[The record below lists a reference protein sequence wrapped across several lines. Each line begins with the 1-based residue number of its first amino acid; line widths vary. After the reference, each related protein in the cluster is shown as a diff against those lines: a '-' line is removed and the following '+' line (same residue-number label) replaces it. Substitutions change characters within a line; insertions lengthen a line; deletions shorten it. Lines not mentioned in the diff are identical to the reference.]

1 MSNITCILFT
11 YNEER
16 RIKYALRNLQYLGD
30 IIIIDNYSTDRT
42 RDIAAGYTEYIYQF
56 KNPGFTEHESVA
68 DFALSKV
75 KTRWVYWAYASDILP
90 KSLLYKLSEIS
101 MQNSYKVILIYRK
114 SISYGRETRNWGHSA
129 VSLRFFVKGSIDFHG
144 NTIHKF
150 GKIIVPKKEIL
161 SLPVTDDLAIWQFRD
176 YDTIKIELVHS
187 GYVEIEARSDY
198 EIFKKRF
205 SLWRILILPFK
216 EFVSSYLRHGAF
228 RFGWPAF
235 FNAVW
240 RMMLRFNIEARI
252 WELENKM
259 TLKSVQ
265 ALHASI
271 KEELLKEFKKL

>member
-56 KNPGFTEHESVA
+56 KNPGFVEHETAA

-75 KTRWVYWAYASDILP
+75 KTRWVYWAYVSDILP

-101 MQNSYKVILIYRK
+101 RQNSYKVVLIRRK
-114 SISYGRETRNWGHSA
+114 SISYGEDTRNWGYSA
-129 VSLRFFVKGSIDFHG
+129 SSPRLFVKGSIDFHG
-144 NTIHKF
+144 NTIHRF

-161 SLPVTDDLAIWQFRD
+161 RLPVADDLAIWQFRD
-176 YDTIKIELVHS
+176 YDTIKTELVHS

-205 SLWRILILPFK
+205 SSWRILVLPFK
-216 EFVSSYLRHGAF
+216 EFISSYLRHGAF
-228 RFGWPAF
+228 RFGWTAF

-259 TLKSVQ
+259 TLRSVQ
-265 ALHASI
+265 ALHASM
-271 KEELLKEFKKL
+271 KEELLKEFKKF

>member
-16 RIKYALRNLQYLGD
+16 RVEYALRNLQCLGD
-30 IIIIDNYSTDRT
+30 IILIDNCSTDRT
-42 RDIAAGYTEYIYQF
+42 RDIAAYYTEYIYQF
-56 KNPGFTEHESVA
+56 KNPGFVGEEKLA

-90 KSLLYKLSEIS
+90 KNLICKLTELS
-101 MQNSYKVILIYRK
+101 MQNSYKVVLIYRK
-114 SISYGRETRNWGHSA
+114 AISYGRETRNWGHSA
-129 VSLRFFVKGSIDFHG
+129 ASPRFFVKGSIDFCG

-161 SLPVTDDLAIWQFRD
+161 KLPVTDSLAIWQFRD
-176 YDTIKIELVHS
+176 YDTKKTEFVHS
-187 GYVEIEARSDY
+187 NYADIEARSDY
-198 EIFKKRF
+198 KIFKKRF

-216 EFVSSYLRHGAF
+216 EFVSSYLRYGAF

-240 RMMLRFNIEARI
+240 RMMLRFNIETRI

-265 ALHASI
+265 TLHASM
-271 KEELLKEFKKL
+271 KEELLKDYKKL